1 MNAAVFLYKK
11 VLKQLPLNDEI
22 NAVLA
27 AIKSNVLVVLTRQ
40 EVASVLA
47 LVEGTQQLVAKV
59 RYKCG
64 NRSPIAQLAT
74 EVSPFFCGRILD
86 NANAKNMHYL
96 TMYMTERHKTRF
108 FVSPSCRKFS
118 YKSVE

>member
-64 NRSPIAQLAT
+64 NRSPIAQSAINDP
-74 EVSPFFCGRILD
+74 SD
-86 NANAKNMHYL
+86 NGD
-96 TMYMTERHKTRF
+96 
-108 FVSPSCRKFS
+108 SI
-118 YKSVE
+118 